1 MDHIYPLGSINI
13 NIQQIFNTSKPKPT
27 IIANKT
33 NDNCQQT
40 YKHPTIFC
48 SKKKMAKKVPKKH
61 MRVYKSNTRLRINTD
76 MAQKLRVLRFKHS
89 TYW

>member
-1 MDHIYPLGSINI
+1 
-13 NIQQIFNTSKPKPT
+13 
-27 IIANKT
+27 
-33 NDNCQQT
+33 
-40 YKHPTIFC
+40 
-48 SKKKMAKKVPKKH
+48 MAKKVPKKH